1 MKTSVD
7 WLNECVYPKVA
18 RSLLAAAKVLP
29 KAVPNEFSIQEV
41 WEIFK
46 TFVFLEIQTMYFS
59 ASFLWYLYL
68 GDYKREY
75 FLNSQKGLDKQLQS
89 RYFWQATQHLP
100 SNYKRRY
107 FLHLQQ
113 GWHVNHR
120 LSALSSPGS
129 WGFIYWTPY

>member
-1 MKTSVD
+1 MPLQMKMNVY
-7 WLNECVYPKVA
+7 VYPKVA
-18 RSLLAAAKVLP
+18 RGLVAAAKVLP

-89 RYFWQATQHLP
+89 RYFWRCHPTFNKQLQKEIFLTLAT
-100 SNYKRRY
+100 RMTR
-107 FLHLQQ
+107 
-113 GWHVNHR
+113 
-120 LSALSSPGS
+120 
-129 WGFIYWTPY
+129 